1 MVITMALFEKK
12 TIINT
17 EIDYEKLADTIAKTK
32 SIEIDY
38 DKLVKSII
46 NDSKDFEKKESEEE
60 EKRQN
65 ALKDLRKKYK
75 IQDKISGKEVSAF
88 FQNCKHF

>member
-1 MVITMALFEKK
+1 MQGCLDRVITMALFEKK

-17 EIDYEKLADTIAKTK
+17 EIDYDKLADTIAKTK

-46 NDSKDFEKKESEEE
+46 NDSKDFEK
-60 EKRQN
+60 
-65 ALKDLRKKYK
+65 
-75 IQDKISGKEVSAF
+75 
-88 FQNCKHF
+88 

>member
-1 MVITMALFEKK
+1 MALLEKK

-17 EIDYEKLADTIAKTK
+17 EIDYEKTADTIAKTK

-46 NDSKDFEKKESEEE
+46 NASKDFEK
-60 EKRQN
+60 
-65 ALKDLRKKYK
+65 
-75 IQDKISGKEVSAF
+75 
-88 FQNCKHF
+88 